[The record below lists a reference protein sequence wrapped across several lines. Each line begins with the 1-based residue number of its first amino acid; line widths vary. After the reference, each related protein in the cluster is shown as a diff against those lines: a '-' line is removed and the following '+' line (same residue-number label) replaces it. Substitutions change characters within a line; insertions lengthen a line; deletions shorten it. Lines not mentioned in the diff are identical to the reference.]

1 MKDKE
6 DRCEEVRYDYTR
18 EREREKRRKR
28 RRGKI
33 CRIGEN

>member
-18 EREREKRRKR
+18 ERERKEEKERKR
-28 RRGKI
+28 EI
-33 CRIGEN
+33 L

>member
-18 EREREKRRKR
+18 EREREKR
-28 RRGKI
+28 
-33 CRIGEN
+33 GEREEEGNFVE